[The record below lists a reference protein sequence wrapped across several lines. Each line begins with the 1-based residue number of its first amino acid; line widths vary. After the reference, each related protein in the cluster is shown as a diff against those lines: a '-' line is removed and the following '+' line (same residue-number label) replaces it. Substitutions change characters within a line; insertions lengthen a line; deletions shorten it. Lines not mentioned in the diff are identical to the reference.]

1 MWGPASLTRPAL
13 PRNPLAQDG
22 RVMVEE
28 DLLDALHISLTRP
41 LEEVLTTLRKVLPA
55 SCGWAVGS

>member
-1 MWGPASLTRPAL
+1 MGPGIPHAL

-55 SCGWAVGS
+55 ACGWVFGS

>member
-1 MWGPASLTRPAL
+1 
-13 PRNPLAQDG
+13 
-22 RVMVEE
+22 MVEE